1 MEEEDLLR
9 FFNVST
15 RKKNEKGEKRT
26 MQNKPKMPPTP
37 AEMEEQLRDQEIP
50 EIFEIYDDKQ
60 IIESIKGKVI
70 EESIYDFLDSRK
82 HRVLGLT
89 FTGVKLA
96 IQQMGGIEIE
106 GMPEVEE
113 TEQYIRV
120 RVKAR
125 HVKKRLDSIGVFQQ
139 KKFFAKGGKVEF
151 AYVLCH
157 NKALRNAW
165 RNLIPEAVIK
175 HQLDRYKESEE
186 FKRKTA
192 AHKREGMSKD
202 IER

>member
-15 RKKNEKGEKRT
+15 RKKNEKGEKPT

-37 AEMEEQLRDQEIP
+37 AEMEEELRDQKIP
-50 EIFEIYDDKQ
+50 EIFEIRDDQQ
-60 IIESIKGKVI
+60 IIDSIKGKVI

-82 HRVLGLT
+82 HRVIGLT

-96 IQQMGGIEIE
+96 IQQMGGVHIIDY
-106 GMPEVEE
+106 PYVEE
-113 TEQYIRV
+113 TEDYIRV
-120 RVKAR
+120 RVKVR
-125 HVKKRLDSIGVFQQ
+125 DIRKNLDSIGVFQQ
-139 KKFFAKGGKVEF
+139 KKHFARGGKVEF

-165 RNLIPEAVIK
+165 RNLIPEAAIK
-175 HQLDRYKESEE
+175 HKFDEYKQGEE

-192 AHKREGMSKD
+192 EHKREGMTKN